1 MKLTKEEV
9 NQLKHI
15 KSSTEK
21 VVNEFGQIS
30 ISEEGL
36 KQRKAR
42 AVEFLDQL
50 KGQENQLAKSL
61 EDKYGKGSVNIDS
74 GEFIPL

>member
-9 NQLKHI
+9 
-15 KSSTEK
+15 
-21 VVNEFGQIS
+21 
-30 ISEEGL
+30 
-36 KQRKAR
+36 
-42 AVEFLDQL
+42 DQL
-50 KGQENQLAKSL
+50 SQLAKTL

>member
-9 NQLKHI
+9 DQLSQI
-15 KSSTEK
+15 KSSTER

-30 ISEEGL
+30 ISEESL
-36 KQRKAR
+36 KQRKSR
-42 AVEFLDQL
+42 ELEFLDQL
-50 KGQENQLAKSL
+50 KAQENQLAKTL